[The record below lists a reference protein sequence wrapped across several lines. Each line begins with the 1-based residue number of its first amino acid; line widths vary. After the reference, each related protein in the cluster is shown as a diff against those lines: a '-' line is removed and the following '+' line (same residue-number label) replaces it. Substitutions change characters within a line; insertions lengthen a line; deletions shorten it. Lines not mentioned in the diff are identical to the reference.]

1 MAIGLKRGLSPAKTT
16 LANGSVLLVQPTA
29 MAPAVT
35 IDCSFAAGSLFD
47 PTDLP
52 GVGQMVGR
60 VLDRGTLRRPASVIA
75 EELDERG
82 VALRVTTTRHG
93 LSVSCTCLS
102 EDLCGQIRAGR

>member
-1 MAIGLKRGLSPAKTT
+1 MTIGLKRGLSPAKTT

-52 GVGQMVGR
+52 GVGQMVGAD
-60 VLDRGTLRRPASVIA
+60 LEEFARGQVGGDVRWPV
-75 EELDERG
+75 G
-82 VALRVTTTRHG
+82 VHG
-93 LSVSCTCLS
+93 
-102 EDLCGQIRAGR
+102 D